1 MRMQSESLMNGRP
14 RAWPRLATR
23 LGAPVAMALLLAACS
38 VVPKDSPEAGR
49 AKLSLPVAQ
58 AGGQWVD
65 LGGGEESLDSLDP
78 TLPAPTLPTRVVG
91 LRGADQSLLAVM
103 VVQSNR
109 SGLWPDRQ
117 AVRNACPPER
127 GVLVEDAT
135 AASPTRT
142 DCLRYK
148 RWADGYGWLAS
159 RYPKLNAY
167 LDSHQSL
174 PVKPFGALD
183 FRYNT
188 EGGGYVLVQV
198 LANRRLTEP
207 VTRGNSDFLVAGRP
221 AEEWA
226 RKVAQAARLSAA
238 SLDGALNL
246 PDFPMALPK

>member
-1 MRMQSESLMNGRP
+1 MRMKSETLNQH
-14 RAWPRLATR
+14 
-23 LGAPVAMALLLAACS
+23 LGAWAMAAAVMCLTACS
-38 VVPKDSPEAGR
+38 IVPEGSPSAGR
-49 AKLSLPVAQ
+49 AKINLPAAQ
-58 AGGQWVD
+58 SGGQWVD

-78 TLPAPTLPTRVVG
+78 ALTAPALPTRVVG

-117 AVRNACPPER
+117 AVRNVCPQEN
-127 GVLVEDAT
+127 GVHVEDAT
-135 AASPTRT
+135 AGSPTRT

-148 RWADGYGWLAS
+148 RWADGRDWLAL

-167 LDSHQSL
+167 LGSHQSL
-174 PVKPFGALD
+174 PTKPFGALD

-188 EGGGYVLVQV
+188 ESGGYVLVQV

-207 VTRGNSDFLVAGRP
+207 VTRSNNDFLMAGRP

-226 RKVAQAARLSAA
+226 RKLAQAARLSAA

-246 PDFPMALPK
+246 PDFPIALPK

>member
-1 MRMQSESLMNGRP
+1 MRMKSKSLNQH
-14 RAWPRLATR
+14 
-23 LGAPVAMALLLAACS
+23 LGAWAMAAVALGLTACS
-38 VVPKDSPEAGR
+38 VVPEGSPTAGR
-49 AKLSLPVAQ
+49 AKVSLPAAK

-65 LGGGEESLDSLDP
+65 LGGGEESLDSLDSSR
-78 TLPAPTLPTRVVG
+78 PAPTLPTRVVG

-117 AVRNACPPER
+117 AVPNACPQER
-127 GVLVEDAT
+127 GVYVEDVT
-135 AASPTRT
+135 AGSPTRT

-148 RWADGYGWLAS
+148 RWADGHDWLAS

-167 LDSHQSL
+167 LGSHQSL
-174 PVKPFGALD
+174 PTKPFGALD

-207 VTRGNSDFLVAGRP
+207 VTRGNGDFLMAGRP

-246 PDFPMALPK
+246 PDFPMALPQ

>member
-1 MRMQSESLMNGRP
+1 MRMKSEPLN
-14 RAWPRLATR
+14 LR
-23 LGAPVAMALLLAACS
+23 LGAWAMAAVVLGLTACS
-38 VVPKDSPEAGR
+38 VIPEGSPSAGR
-49 AKLSLPVAQ
+49 AKVSLPAAK

-65 LGGGEESLDSLDP
+65 LGGGEESLDSLDA
-78 TLPAPTLPTRVVG
+78 TRPAPTLPTRVVG

-117 AVRNACPPER
+117 AVPNACPQER
-127 GVLVEDAT
+127 GVYVEDVT
-135 AASPTRT
+135 AGSPTRT

-148 RWADGYGWLAS
+148 RWADGHDWLAS

-167 LDSHQSL
+167 LGSHQSL
-174 PVKPFGALD
+174 PTKPFGALD

-207 VTRGNSDFLVAGRP
+207 VTRSNGDFLMAGRP

-246 PDFPMALPK
+246 PDFPMALPQ